1 MTTAFFSPIAKR
13 DSANLCRLSA
23 AAAAAAFRVPFA
35 ALFAVNRCRRPI
47 ARARQ
52 AAIYLAHVGFGLSYL
67 QAGQGF
73 ARDRTTVSHA
83 CALIEDAREQ
93 RRLDLSLTWLEAAL
107 RHYAGYCASFDS
119 PHQP

>member
-1 MTTAFFSPIAKR
+1 MTDIFPNATAKP
-13 DSANLCRLSA
+13 DYPGLCRLA
-23 AAAAAAFRVPFA
+23 AAAVASAFRVPFA
-35 ALFAVNRCRRPI
+35 ALFAVSRCRRPI

-52 AAIYLAHVGFGLSYL
+52 TAIYLTHVGFGLSYIS
-67 QAGQGF
+67 AGAGF
-73 ARDRTTVSHA
+73 GRDRTTVRHA

-119 PHQP
+119 PQ